1 MYFVRWLGFL
11 PGETMN
17 KQGLC
22 PLTTNQ
28 IIDEYFIENRTRILD
43 LAAYLDRLM
52 RSADSQPAAGD
63 FRMQAFEQALRI
75 LSSNE
80 PNKVDQIQLVFSDPA
95 IELKAQ
101 LDTKSATGAWNPVPE
116 VR

>member
-1 MYFVRWLGFL
+1 MFL
-11 PGETMN
+11 PEETMN

-22 PLTTNQ
+22 PLTTSQ

-52 RSADSQPAAGD
+52 RSADNQPAAGD
-63 FRMQAFEQALRI
+63 FRMQALEQALHI

-80 PNKVDQIQLVFSDPA
+80 PDKVDHIQLVFSDPTT
-95 IELKAQ
+95 ELKAQ
-101 LDTKSATGAWNPVPE
+101 LDTKSASGAWNSVPE
-116 VR
+116 AR